1 MRVGAQGSPLVTSLK
16 CPFYFFL
23 IRTHTHLCVCE
34 RECVYNLYTHS
45 HTHLCTSLQNVF
57 SQCVLYNLYTHSHT
71 HVCTYVCIHRR
82 AEAGEHGRAGWPNT
96 CYGVSKAALNALTRI
111 QARDLAGRQILVN
124 SCCPGWCATDMSSN
138 SGH

>member
-1 MRVGAQGSPLVTSLK
+1 MYVYTYALFMYMYVYV
-16 CPFYFFL
+16 CMYVCMY
-23 IRTHTHLCVCE
+23 THTHMCVCVCVCVCVCLCVE
-34 RECVYNLYTHS
+34 LVYTH
-45 HTHLCTSLQNVF
+45 T
-57 SQCVLYNLYTHSHT
+57 
-71 HVCTYVCIHRR
+71 CTYVCIHRR